1 MAFSIRQ
8 RLAAVF
14 PCVLLLFAAHGR
26 AQSPA
31 KSHADIE
38 LIAEQSTAPPGKP
51 LWVGLLFR
59 LDEGWHIYWQNP
71 GDSGQPPTVT
81 WQLPAGFTAG
91 AIRWPQPVRLVT
103 GTVVDYGYEG
113 HTLLMVPIEGPP
125 SARASA
131 TPTVSADVKYIV
143 CREICIPGK
152 AHLTLATSATGDW
165 VRWRALFEQA
175 RQQLPKPAPSG
186 WKVSAQADKSQ
197 FILTVRG
204 AQQVHSAT
212 FFPLD
217 AGQIDNAGRQD
228 FVSSP
233 TGFRLSMKKS
243 DLLVQPVVKLRGLI
257 VLAPGRAFE
266 VEAPV
271 ISR

>member
-1 MAFSIRQ
+1 MAFMIRR
-8 RLAAVF
+8 RLAALF
-14 PCVLLLFAAHGR
+14 PCVLLLFAAHGG
-26 AQSPA
+26 AQSPE

-38 LIAEQSTAPPGKP
+38 LIAEQSTASPGKP
-51 LWVGLLFR
+51 LWVGLSFR

-91 AIRWPQPVRLVT
+91 AIRWPQPVRLVS

-113 HTLLMVPIEGPP
+113 QTLLMVPIQAAAPGHATLIPP
-125 SARASA
+125 
-131 TPTVSADVKYIV
+131 VSADVKYIV
-143 CREICIPGK
+143 CRDICIPGK
-152 AHLTLATSATGDW
+152 AHLTLATSATGNW
-165 VRWRALFEQA
+165 ARWRALFEQA
-175 RQQLPKPAPSG
+175 RQQLPKPAPRG
-186 WKVSAQADKSQ
+186 WKVSAESDRSQ
-197 FILTVRG
+197 FVLTVRG

-217 AGQIDNAGRQD
+217 AGQIDNAGRQN

-243 DLLVQPVVKLRGLI
+243 DLLVQPVAKLRGLI
-257 VLAPGRAFE
+257 VLEPGRAFE